1 MLKQDRGPLDP
12 NDVFLSSSTESIKW
26 SELHDNLDAKIEILK
41 QHNIGPHVVFVVAE
55 DIVTLDDYLWILASV
70 KNGGSA
76 TQADGRQ
83 SQLERDALAR
93 SCKAAC
99 VIRSNEITMLNDP
112 LETGPTILH
121 ENECYRGMT
130 SGTTSKEFFEMYPF
144 FWTSEEH
151 HQSEKDG
158 KTLLGCTSG
167 AANNHMFAVM
177 PEFKTTDRPRFLNT
191 RGFTATY
198 NAFNLLRAY
207 QTGGSIH
214 FLNHGDDYWHELAT
228 SGVNVI
234 ATYPNAAKK
243 IIESVPENVKMDVP
257 YFELSGGYTPP
268 DIIEDITRKFRFTCI
283 NNMMASTEADC
294 HTRAEYRPGDP
305 IENFYD
311 LRFRDY
317 QGELELRE
325 GVLWYRYGN
334 IDWQTDGDKFEV
346 NESGG
351 WSYKGR
357 VFDDVIFMKSGVK
370 VYTGLVEA
378 LAQEV
383 DGIEYVSSCSKDE
396 LHYVIYV
403 GNANIFEVEKKLKE
417 AQRSK
422 RPHHLWRVSYRAYFG
437 SENKLQKSKLVDTV
451 KDNVLEAIRM
461 KPDEEV

>member
-1 MLKQDRGPLDP
+1 MLKQKYQPLNPD
-12 NDVFLSSSTESIKW
+12 DVFLSCSTGQILW
-26 SELHDNLDAKIEILK
+26 SELHENLDAKIEILK

-76 TQADGRQ
+76 TQADARQ
-83 SQLERDALAR
+83 SAIELKALADTSR
-93 SCKAAC
+93 AAC
-99 VIRSNEITMLNDP
+99 IIQNNTITMLNDP

-121 ENECYRGMT
+121 ENEIYRGMT

-144 FWTSEEH
+144 FWTMEDHHKSEVN
-151 HQSEKDG
+151 G
-158 KTLLGCTSG
+158 KTLLGCTTG
-167 AANNHMFAVM
+167 ASNHHMYAVM
-177 PEFKTTDRPRFLNT
+177 PEFKTTMRPRFLNT

-198 NAFNLLRAY
+198 NPYNLLRAY

-214 FLNHGDDYWHELAT
+214 FLNHGDDYWHEIAT

-243 IIESVPENVKMDVP
+243 IVESVPDDIIFELP

-268 DIIEDITRKFRFTCI
+268 DILETINRKFKFKCV

-294 HTRAEYRPGDP
+294 HHRAEYRPGDDTDVFYEFKHKYYAGD
-305 IENFYD
+305 IE
-311 LRFRDY
+311 FRD
-317 QGELELRE
+317 
-325 GVLWYRYGN
+325 GVMWYRYGN
-334 IDWQTDGDKFEV
+334 IDWQTDGDKFEITENGMKYV
-346 NESGG
+346 
-351 WSYKGR
+351 GR

-383 DGIEYVSSCSKDE
+383 DGIDHIASCSRDE

-403 GNANIFEVEKKLKE
+403 GDAPINDVMFKLKE

-422 RPHHLWRVSYRAYFG
+422 RPHQLWRVSYDTFWG
-437 SENKLQKSKLVDTV
+437 SENKMQKSKLVDQV
-451 KDNVLEAIRM
+451 EGNVIESIRM
-461 KPDEEV
+461 KPDDEV